1 MDGLKTSGTR
11 DRGKGRD
18 WVVGLKTS
26 GAKDRYSQT
35 CELRPPKGLGTN
47 GPYFPRPRKYR

>member
-18 WVVGLKTS
+18 WVVGLKSTEVECIAY
-26 GAKDRYSQT
+26 GLIVVAKRG
-35 CELRPPKGLGTN
+35 EAWWMV
-47 GPYFPRPRKYR
+47 